1 MSILRKIGK
10 FIYHHWFGY
19 TFAVGVVALATWF
32 KQLAQPDIIPA
43 NVPITY
49 ILAIVVTAFFFGLG
63 PSILCCIISVIAF
76 DYYFLPP
83 LHSFLS
89 FHIFEVPIAL
99 IFLFV
104 GIVISYLS
112 SSLRKKTQE
121 ANKELVT
128 RQQHETELITYREHL
143 EELVKQRTAQLEEV
157 NLDLKKEINEHRS
170 VEKRL
175 LQSEDMLKRSQEIAS
190 LGSWEFDLAGNTLT
204 WSDEVYRIFGLK
216 PQEFNATYEA
226 FLESVHPDDR
236 AAVDNAYSSSVSE
249 GKDGYEIEHRIIR
262 KDTGEVRFVHEK
274 CNHVKN
280 KQGKIVRSLGMVHD
294 ITERK
299 KTEEALRK
307 IREEL
312 EIRIQERTKELAEVN
327 IALQAEISEHK
338 QAQEELNKARVELE
352 TRVEERTKELR
363 ETRDYLDNL
372 INYANAPII
381 VWNPDFKITRFNH
394 AFERLTGRTAK
405 EVLGNTLDILFPDDS
420 RDKSMKHIH
429 KATSGVRWEVVEIP
443 IKHKDGAVYIL
454 LWNSA
459 NLYAEDGK
467 TVIATIAQ
475 GQDITERKKAE
486 QLKDEFIGLV
496 SHELRTPMTV
506 ITGSLR
512 TAMSAGISTKNK
524 RILLENAIEGAG
536 SLATILENLLELSRY
551 QAGRLQLHR
560 ETVDI
565 PSITETV
572 ISRLKARGERRFL
585 IDFPTDLPTVEADPI
600 RVERILY
607 NLLENANKYS
617 HEDSEIK
624 VSARK
629 ENGKVITRIADNSMG
644 IPPEDLEKIFEPFER
659 LERGGKPRQG
669 LGLGLV
675 VCKRLVEAQG
685 GQIWVESESDKGS
698 VFSFSLPT
706 RVKTK

>member
-1 MSILRKIGK
+1 MSILRKIGNL
-10 FIYHHWFGY
+10 IYHKWFGY
-19 TFAVGVVALATWF
+19 FFAIGVVALATWF

-43 NVPITY
+43 DVPITY

-83 LHSFLS
+83 LHSLLS

-112 SSLRKKTQE
+112 SNLRKRTQE
-121 ANKELVT
+121 AKKEVAM
-128 RQQHETELITYREHL
+128 RQQRETELITYREHL
-143 EELVKQRTAQLEEV
+143 EELVKRRTSQLEKA
-157 NLDLKKEINEHRS
+157 NLDLKKEIDEHTG
-170 VEKRL
+170 VENRL
-175 LQSEDMLKRSQEIAS
+175 LRSEDMLKRSQEIAN
-190 LGSWEFDLAGNTLT
+190 LGSWELDLENNTLT

-216 PQEFNATYEA
+216 PQEFGATYEA
-226 FLESVHPDDR
+226 FLDSVHPDDR
-236 AAVDNAYSSSVSE
+236 VAVDTAYSVSVRE
-249 GKDGYEIEHRIIR
+249 GKDSYEIEHRIIR

-274 CNHVKN
+274 CNHTKN
-280 KQGKIVRSLGMVHD
+280 KKGKIIRSLGMVHD

-299 KTEEALRK
+299 KNEEALHR
-307 IREEL
+307 IQEEL
-312 EIRIQERTKELAEVN
+312 EVRIQERTKELAEVN
-327 IALQAEISEHK
+327 QALQGEISEHK
-338 QAQEELNKARVELE
+338 RAQAALQKSQAELE
-352 TRVEERTKELR
+352 TRVEERTRELR

-405 EVLGNTLDILFPDDS
+405 EMLGQTLDILFPDES
-420 RDKSMKHIH
+420 RDESMKNIH

-443 IKHKDGAVYIL
+443 IKHKDGTVYIL

-459 NLYAEDGK
+459 TLYAEDGK

-475 GQDITERKKAE
+475 GQDITERKRVE

-512 TAMSAGISTKNK
+512 TALSAGISPKNK
-524 RILLENAIEGAG
+524 RILLQNAIDGAS
-536 SLATILENLLELSRY
+536 SLSTILENLLELSRY
-551 QAGRLQLHR
+551 QANRLQLHR
-560 ETVDI
+560 EMVDI
-565 PSITETV
+565 PGLTEIV
-572 ISRLKARGERRFL
+572 ISRLKARDKRRFL
-585 IDFPTDLPTVEADPI
+585 VNFPKGLPFVEADPV

-607 NLLENANKYS
+607 NLLENAVKYS
-617 HEDSEIK
+617 YEDSEIK
-624 VSARK
+624 VSARTK
-629 ENGKVITRIADNSMG
+629 NGKVITRIADNG
-644 IPPEDLEKIFEPFER
+644 IGILPEDREQIFEPFER
-659 LERGGKPRQG
+659 LERGGKTRQG

-685 GQIWVESESDKGS
+685 GQIWVESKSGKGS
-698 VFSFSLPT
+698 VFSFSLPVN
-706 RVKTK
+706 VKTK

>member
-1 MSILRKIGK
+1 
-10 FIYHHWFGY
+10 
-19 TFAVGVVALATWF
+19 
-32 KQLAQPDIIPA
+32 
-43 NVPITY
+43 
-49 ILAIVVTAFFFGLG
+49 
-63 PSILCCIISVIAF
+63 
-76 DYYFLPP
+76 LPP

-112 SSLRKKTQE
+112 SNLRKKTQE
-121 ANKELVT
+121 AKKELVI

-143 EELVKQRTAQLEEV
+143 EELVKQRTTQLEKV
-157 NLDLKKEINEHRS
+157 NLDLKKEIDEHMG
-170 VEKRL
+170 VENRL
-175 LQSEDMLKRSQEIAS
+175 LRSEDMLKRSQEIAN
-190 LGSWEFDLAGNTLT
+190 LGSWELDIASNTLT

-236 AAVDNAYSSSVSE
+236 AAVDTAYSGSVRE
-249 GKDGYEIEHRIIR
+249 GRDGYEIEHRIIR

-274 CNHVKN
+274 CNHIKN
-280 KQGKIVRSLGMVHD
+280 KSGKIIRSLGMVHD

-299 KTEEALRK
+299 KNEEALRK
-307 IREEL
+307 IQEEL
-312 EIRIQERTKELAEVN
+312 EARIQERTKELAEVN
-327 IALQAEISEHK
+327 IALQGEIAEHK
-338 QAQEELNKARVELE
+338 RAQEALRKAHAELE
-352 TRVEERTKELR
+352 TRVDERTRELR

-381 VWNPDFKITRFNH
+381 VWSPDFKITRFNH

-405 EVLGNTLDILFPDDS
+405 EVLGKTLDILFPDDS
-420 RDKSMKHIH
+420 RDESMRHIH
-429 KATSGVRWEVVEIP
+429 KAISGVRWEVLEIP
-443 IKHKDGAVYIL
+443 IKHKDGTVYIL

-459 NLYAEDGK
+459 TLYAEDGK

-475 GQDITERKKAE
+475 GQDITERKRVE

-512 TAMSAGISTKNK
+512 TALSAGISPKNK
-524 RILLENAIEGAG
+524 RILLQNAIDGAS
-536 SLATILENLLELSRY
+536 SLSTILENLLELSRY
-551 QAGRLQLHR
+551 QANRLQLHR
-560 ETVDI
+560 EMVDI
-565 PSITETV
+565 PSVTESV
-572 ISRLKARGERRFL
+572 INRLKARSKRRFL
-585 IDFPTDLPTVEADPI
+585 VNFPKGLPFVEADPV

-607 NLLENANKYS
+607 NLLDNAVKYS
-617 HEDSEIK
+617 YEDSEIT
-624 VSARK
+624 VSAQTK
-629 ENGKVITRIADNSMG
+629 NGKVIARIADKG
-644 IPPEDLEKIFEPFER
+644 IGINQEDYDKIFEPFER
-659 LERGGKPRQG
+659 LERDGKPRQG

-685 GQIWVESESDKGS
+685 GKIWVDSVPGKGS
-698 VFSFSLPT
+698 TFYFSLPT
-706 RVKTK
+706 HVKTK